1 MYKFPITS
9 YSRFEEIPLDKL
21 RALKFS
27 VCLLDRDWNFLFIN
41 DAAKKVLPERE
52 EIIGKNMWRLFP
64 EIAVDPAFK
73 LIRKN
78 IDKGV
83 VPGVETRSQ
92 VNAKRISITGYP
104 LQDCFYLAITV
115 IPDRENLLDE
125 LRNELVRKRQS
136 PPASSK

>member
-1 MYKFPITS
+1 MYKFPIAS
-9 YSRFEEIPLDKL
+9 YSRFEQIPLDKL

-27 VCLLDRDWNFLFIN
+27 VCLLDRDWNFLFVN

-52 EIIGKNMWRLFP
+52 EIIGKNMWKLFP
-64 EIAVDPAFK
+64 EMAADPAYK
-73 LIRKN
+73 LIKKN

-83 VPGVETRSQ
+83 VPRVETRSL

-104 LQDCFYLAITV
+104 LEDCFYLAITV

-125 LRNELVRKRQS
+125 LRNELVKKRRS
-136 PPASSK
+136 GLDSSR